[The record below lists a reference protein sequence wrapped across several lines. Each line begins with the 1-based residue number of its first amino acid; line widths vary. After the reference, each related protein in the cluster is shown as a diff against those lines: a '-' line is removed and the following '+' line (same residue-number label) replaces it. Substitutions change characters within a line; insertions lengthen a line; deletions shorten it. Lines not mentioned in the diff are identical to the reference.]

1 MASDTD
7 LRTEM
12 EALRAEVADLRKQQ
26 ATHYCMP
33 VISEQRLWNNACAG
47 GYATA
52 IYTMNA
58 NQPPLVIDYGTM
70 GAAGCAA
77 GNATIYTVSAGN

>member
-1 MASDTD
+1 MAGDTD
-7 LRTEM
+7 LRAEV

-33 VISEQRLWNNACAG
+33 VMGEQRQWDNACAG
-47 GYATA
+47 GYATG

-58 NQPPLVIDYGTM
+58 NQPLVTGYGTM

-77 GNATIYTVSAGN
+77 PNTAIYTVPVGS

>member
-47 GYATA
+47 GYATHV
-52 IYTMNA
+52 YTVNA
-58 NQPPLVIDYGTM
+58 NQPLVIGYGTM

-77 GNATIYTVSAGN
+77 PNTAIYTVPFGN